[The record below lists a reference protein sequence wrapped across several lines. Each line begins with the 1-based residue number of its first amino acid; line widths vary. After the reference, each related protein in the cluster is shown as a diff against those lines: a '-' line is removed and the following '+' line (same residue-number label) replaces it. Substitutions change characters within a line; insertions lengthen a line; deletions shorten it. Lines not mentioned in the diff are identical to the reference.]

1 MQTSSALM
9 VVIVSWEGGCWMY
22 GMDVS
27 WIKTGLVCV
36 VCFRYP
42 FVCLPAC
49 QNGYFNWTE
58 ARTGPK
64 VKYDGRFGAIY

>member
-1 MQTSSALM
+1 
-9 VVIVSWEGGCWMY
+9 MY